1 MKQAK
6 KLIKP
11 IITLLVMIH
20 SISAIAQKTEV
31 ITLQIADGPF
41 KPTLQSLTNYHCP
54 DWFRNAKFGIWAHWG
69 PQAVPMAG
77 DWYARNMYI
86 QGQRQYEHHLTNYGH
101 PSVHGYKDIIP
112 LWKAEKWDPEK
123 LMELYKKAGA
133 RYFVSM
139 GVHHDNFDLWNSTY
153 HKWNAVNMGPKRD
166 VVGEWQKAAKK
177 LGLKFGVSEH
187 LGASFTWFQP
197 SHGSDKTG
205 PKAGVPYDGANP
217 TYYDLYHPPA
227 DPDDKDWY
235 SKNPQ
240 WQREWFMRIKD
251 LVDKYHP
258 DLLYTDGA
266 VPFHNEVGLSLIA
279 HLYNSDLNRNH
290 GVNQVVYTCKQQSEG
305 RWVEDL
311 ERGVMGKINPFPWQT
326 DTSIGDWYYNKNWKF
341 RPVSWVIHMLIDIVS
356 KNGNLLLNVV
366 QRPDGSLDPEVEQM
380 LLEMADWIKING
392 EGIYDTRP
400 WEIYGEGKTKA
411 AGGHFREDFNYSAA
425 DIRFTVKGKTLYAF
439 ALGWPQ
445 DGKVII
451 KSLAKTNDLNKIS
464 SIKLLGHQSK
474 LNWKQTESG
483 LEIITPSKLPSKYA
497 ICFKISGSNLKPV
510 LFTIAQ
516 SVIKPDKNGTITLSA
531 ETAELFGPQIQ
542 LEAQGNEPNIGFWD
556 NPTANASWKAEI
568 FKTGKYKIQCSIATI
583 HNDTALTIELQN
595 QQIQAKPEFTGNW
608 AVFKT
613 NDIGSVSISS
623 PGVIVIKARPSSADT
638 WKPINLRWIKLIPE
652 Q

>member
-1 MKQAK
+1 
-6 KLIKP
+6 
-11 IITLLVMIH
+11 
-20 SISAIAQKTEV
+20 
-31 ITLQIADGPF
+31 
-41 KPTLQSLTNYHCP
+41 
-54 DWFRNAKFGIWAHWG
+54 
-69 PQAVPMAG
+69 
-77 DWYARNMYI
+77 
-86 QGQRQYEHHLTNYGH
+86 
-101 PSVHGYKDIIP
+101 
-112 LWKAEKWDPEK
+112 
-123 LMELYKKAGA
+123 
-133 RYFVSM
+133 
-139 GVHHDNFDLWNSTY
+139 
-153 HKWNAVNMGPKRD
+153 
-166 VVGEWQKAAKK
+166 
-177 LGLKFGVSEH
+177 
-187 LGASFTWFQP
+187 
-197 SHGSDKTG
+197 
-205 PKAGVPYDGANP
+205 
-217 TYYDLYHPPA
+217 
-227 DPDDKDWY
+227 
-235 SKNPQ
+235 
-240 WQREWFMRIKD
+240 
-251 LVDKYHP
+251 
-258 DLLYTDGA
+258 
-266 VPFHNEVGLSLIA
+266 
-279 HLYNSDLNRNH
+279 LNRNH

-510 LFTIAQ
+510 PFTIAQ

-568 FKTGKYKIQCSIATI
+568 FKTGKYKIQCSIATT

-595 QQIQAKPEFTGNW
+595 QQIQAKPELTGNW